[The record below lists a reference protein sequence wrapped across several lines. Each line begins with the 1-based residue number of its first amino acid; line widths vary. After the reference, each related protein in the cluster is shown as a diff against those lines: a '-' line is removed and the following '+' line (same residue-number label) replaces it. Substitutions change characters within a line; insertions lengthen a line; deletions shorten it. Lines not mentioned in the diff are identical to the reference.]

1 MAKKAKRKVRRQT
14 KKSNRTSV
22 KQNVF
27 QKVIVKVGSEN
38 KKKPSRHNF
47 YLLLL
52 VIAIF
57 LSFIVYYFNFFQQQP
72 QANEPTSQNQVTPTE
87 KGTTPINVPG
97 GGCTKDSQCFIT
109 FCKDQTE
116 DCVNTTQLSSYSKN
130 CKTYSDWVIEKQD
143 TSRCAC
149 VQNAC
154 TMIK

>member
-1 MAKKAKRKVRRQT
+1 VARKAKRKVRRQA

-52 VIAIF
+52 VVAIF
-57 LSFIVYYFNFFQQQP
+57 LSFVVYYFNFFQQP
-72 QANEPTSQNQVTPTE
+72 QNNEPTPQNQVTPTQQV
-87 KGTTPINVPG
+87 TTPINVPG
-97 GGCTKDSQCFIT
+97 GSCNKDSQCFMT

-130 CKTYSDWVIEKQD
+130 CKTYSDWVVEKQD
-143 TSRCAC
+143 TSRCSC

>member
-1 MAKKAKRKVRRQT
+1 VARKVKGKRTTRRKT
-14 KKSNRTSV
+14 RRTIKPKKTN
-22 KQNVF
+22 
-27 QKVIVKVGSEN
+27 
-38 KKKPSRHNF
+38 RHNF

-52 VIAIF
+52 VLVIF
-57 LSFIVYYFNFFQQQP
+57 LSFIVYYFNFFQQP
-72 QANEPTSQNQVTPTE
+72 QANEPTSQNQVAPTQQV
-87 KGTTPINVPG
+87 TTPINVPG

-116 DCVNTTQLSSYSKN
+116 DCVNTSQLSYYSKN

-149 VQNAC
+149 FQNAC

>member
-1 MAKKAKRKVRRQT
+1 MARKVKRKKAQRRRT
-14 KKSNRTSV
+14 TRRIAAPKKTN
-22 KQNVF
+22 
-27 QKVIVKVGSEN
+27 
-38 KKKPSRHNF
+38 RHNF
-47 YLLLL
+47 YLLLFVL
-52 VIAIF
+52 VIF

-72 QANEPTSQNQVTPTE
+72 QANGPTSQNQVTPTQQ
-87 KGTTPINVPG
+87 GTTPINVPG

-116 DCVNTTQLSSYSKN
+116 DCINTTQLSSYSKN

-143 TSRCAC
+143 ISRCAC